1 MKFALAHL
9 NFSVNG
15 ENKNTE
21 KLEKAIDLAAE
32 ENADFLLTPET
43 ALQGYH
49 FHKIL
54 PIDKA
59 DIQPNA
65 NGLRI
70 VKKAAEC
77 NIGLFLCTAE
87 YDSVEKV
94 NYNSCLIFDKQG
106 QFIGRHR
113 KVVSHATGS
122 EAWANKGSDFTPISY
137 QGVLFGVMI
146 CADAWYSENAVI
158 LKRKKADILIDLA
171 AWPYGPCSG
180 DPILA
185 WKKCSQETNLP
196 MIVCNQTGKNSFMN
210 MHEAESAIL
219 FQGKVLDKYHGHE
232 AILICEWNITTGK
245 FKDDFFSVINFS

>member
-21 KLEKAIDLAAE
+21 KLEKAISLAAE

-49 FHKIL
+49 FHKIH

-59 DIQPNA
+59 DIQPND
-65 NGLRI
+65 NVLHI
-70 VKKAAEC
+70 VEKAVNC
-77 NIGLFLCTAE
+77 KMGLFLCTAE
-87 YDSVEKV
+87 YDPTAKA
-94 NYNSCLIFDKQG
+94 NFNSCLVFNKQG

-113 KVVSHATGS
+113 KVVSHATGA
-122 EAWANKGSDFTPISY
+122 EAWADKSFGFTPISY
-137 QGVLFGVMI
+137 QEMLFGVMI
-146 CADAWYSENAVI
+146 CADAWYSENAVV
-158 LKRKKADILIDLA
+158 LKNKNANLLIDLA
-171 AWPYGPCSG
+171 AWPYGPCCG
-180 DPILA
+180 DPVIS
-185 WKKCSQETNLP
+185 WKRCSKETKLP

-219 FQGKVLDKYHGHE
+219 YNGNVLDKYHGHE
-232 AILICEWNITTGK
+232 AVLICEWNSKTGK
-245 FKDDFFSVINFS
+245 FKDDFFSVIKF